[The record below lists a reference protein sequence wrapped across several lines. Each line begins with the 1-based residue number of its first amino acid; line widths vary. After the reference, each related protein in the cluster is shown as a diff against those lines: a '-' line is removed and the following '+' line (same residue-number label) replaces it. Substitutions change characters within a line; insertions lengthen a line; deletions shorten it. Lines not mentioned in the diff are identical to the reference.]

1 LPATSPVP
9 LLRVENLS
17 KTFHGHG
24 GAVRAISDVSFEVV
38 AGKTVALVGESGCGK
53 STTARCLVR
62 LTEPTSGRVL
72 FRGRDITSISLGA
85 FRPIRRD
92 MQMVF
97 QDSHASL
104 NPSFTIRRTLRE
116 PLQLHAIA
124 RGPAVERELHELM
137 RLVQLEP
144 AILDRHPDQLSGG
157 QRQRIGIARAI
168 ATRPAFVVLDEP
180 TSSLDMSLRLS
191 LLELLTDLQRQLGM
205 TYVFITHDFSTV
217 RYLAHRVEVMY
228 LGRVV
233 ESGTVDEVLG
243 APLHPYTRGLIAA
256 IPVPEPG
263 RRRRHTQLAGEAPD
277 AATVG
282 PGCAFQDRCPN
293 VMSECRLAPIPT
305 IRIGAREVAC
315 LLYGGPAGMVQ
326 AQRDGAPFAEGD
338 GQPAVAGGGATVPVS
353 GQGGA

>member
-1 LPATSPVP
+1 
-9 LLRVENLS
+9 
-17 KTFHGHG
+17 
-24 GAVRAISDVSFEVV
+24 VSFEVA
-38 AGKTVALVGESGCGK
+38 AGETVALVGESGCGK
-53 STTARCLVR
+53 STTARCIVR
-62 LTEPTSGRVL
+62 LTQPTSGRVL
-72 FRGRDITSISLGA
+72 FRDRDITSLSLGA

-97 QDSHASL
+97 QDPHASL
-104 NPSFTIRRTLRE
+104 NPSFSIRRTLRE

-144 AILDRHPDQLSGG
+144 AILDRRPDQLSGG

-191 LLELLTDLQRQLGM
+191 LLDLLTDLQRQLRM

-228 LGRVV
+228 LGRIV
-233 ESGTVDEVLG
+233 ESGTVDDVLG
-243 APLHPYTRGLIAA
+243 APLHPYSRGLISA

-277 AATVG
+277 TASIG
-282 PGCAFQDRCPN
+282 PGCAFADRCPS
-293 VMSECRLAPIPT
+293 VMSECRVAPIPRV
-305 IRIGAREVAC
+305 RIGARAVAC
-315 LLYGGPAGMVQ
+315 LLYGGSGGMVQ
-326 AQRDGAPFAEGD
+326 SQREGSPATDDDGEL
-338 GQPAVAGGGATVPVS
+338 AVTGGGRTAALP
-353 GQGGA
+353 GQGGT